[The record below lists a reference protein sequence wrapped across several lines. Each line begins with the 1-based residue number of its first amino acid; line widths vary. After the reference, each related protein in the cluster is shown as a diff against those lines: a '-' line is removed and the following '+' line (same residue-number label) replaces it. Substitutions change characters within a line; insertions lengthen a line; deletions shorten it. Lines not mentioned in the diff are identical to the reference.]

1 MGYKV
6 RWDGKVRPPV
16 DTSSPRE
23 RDNIVLDWLWNPILP
38 DTINSIMADDF
49 LWLFSSIKKFLVEL
63 WRVGRGVLVSTK

>member
-23 RDNIVLDWLWNPILP
+23 RDNIVLGWLWNPILP
-38 DTINSIMADDF
+38 DTIYSTIVADDF
-49 LWLFSSIKKFLVEL
+49 LGLF
-63 WRVGRGVLVSTK
+63 

>member
-6 RWDGKVRPPV
+6 RWDGKMRPPM

-23 RDNIVLDWLWNPILP
+23 RDNIVLDWLWNPI
-38 DTINSIMADDF
+38 MANDF

-63 WRVGRGVLVSTK
+63 WRFDRGVLVSAK